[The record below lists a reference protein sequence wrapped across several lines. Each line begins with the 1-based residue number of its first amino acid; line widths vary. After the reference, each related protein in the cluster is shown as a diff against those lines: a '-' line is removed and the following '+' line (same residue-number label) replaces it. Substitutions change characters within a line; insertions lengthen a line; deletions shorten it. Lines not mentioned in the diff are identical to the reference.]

1 MFLNLFK
8 TKKIV
13 QPQIRMHQINVKV
26 KKNKNVYPGQ
36 ILSIEDDT
44 EEDEDG
50 IIDGDNSKYYL
61 SSYKDGFV
69 SNKISVKEN
78 EYCENYDYGIV
89 RGIENDII
97 DFCIICEKGY
107 LQRFKVDMRV
117 NFPNGSAFIIKNG
130 ELYNNGIKVGI
141 ITDERYNNQEIYIN
155 SLEDNE
161 RLIVFIKK

>member
-36 ILSIEDDT
+36 ILSID
-44 EEDEDG
+44 EDEEG
-50 IIDGDNSKYYL
+50 RYYL
-61 SSYKDGFV
+61 EDYLDGTI
-69 SNKISVKEN
+69 SNKISVNES

-89 RGIENDII
+89 REIENDII

-117 NFPNGSAFIIKNG
+117 NFPNGNAFIIKNG

-155 SLEDNE
+155 SLINNE
-161 RLIVFIKK
+161 RLVVFIKK